1 MLNQTRMM
9 IGHPIFDQDTNRRVL
24 LDHVFIIASG
34 EITKAAREFLIANL
48 DDERRRHIIFM
59 DRADLLDLATD
70 ASFALPE

>member
-1 MLNQTRMM
+1 MM